1 MLVRERGH
9 EKVTVV
15 VVGLHPK
22 IDALVVSSFLRGFH
36 EVFWEKLLL
45 LVEVVTRALID
56 VNAAKC
62 GINTVSRNTDH
73 INEDLQRALPLLHE
87 LRRVVLLPLLLL
99 VLSKVSLERLLAP
112 RAVDGVGNWG
122 ES

>member
-1 MLVRERGH
+1 MLVCERGH
-9 EKVTVV
+9 EKVAVV

-45 LVEVVTRALID
+45 LVEVVTRALIN
-56 VNAAKC
+56 VNTAKYEISV
-62 GINTVSRNTDH
+62 GSRNTDH
-73 INEDLQRALPLLHE
+73 INEYLQRALPVLHE
-87 LRRVVLLPLLLL
+87 LRRVMLLPLLLL
-99 VLSKVSLERLLAP
+99 VLSKVPLERLLAP

>member
-1 MLVRERGH
+1 MLVCERGH
-9 EKVTVV
+9 EK

-22 IDALVVSSFLRGFH
+22 IDALVISGFFRGFH

-45 LVEVVTRALID
+45 LVEVVTGALID
-56 VNAAKC
+56 INTAKC
-62 GINTVSRNTDH
+62 EISVGSRNTDH

-87 LRRVVLLPLLLL
+87 LRRVMLLPLLLL